1 MEIQDSSE
9 RQYRV
14 LVVEDDL
21 VDVELVRRQLGQ
33 IRRPRFEVENAQYLK
48 DALDMLGNQSFDV
61 VLLDLNLP
69 DSCSL
74 ESVDEVK
81 RAWPSG
87 PVIVLTGLDE
97 ECLGIDA
104 IRHGAADYLGKDGLS
119 AALLS
124 RAISYAVERHHM
136 AYWIAATGKSKD
148 DYLSGVC
155 ERLRES
161 LSELLLATSD
171 LVGNDET
178 LDPGELEQVNRIM
191 SCGKRMSR
199 LINEADPL
207 PASAVEA

>member
-1 MEIQDSSE
+1 MMEIQGDSE
-9 RQYRV
+9 RQYSV

-33 IRRPRFEVENAQYLK
+33 ILRPRFRVENAPYLK
-48 DALDMLGNQSFDV
+48 DALDMLAQDSFDV

-74 ESVDEVK
+74 ESVHEVK
-81 RAWPSG
+81 SAWSSG

-104 IRHGAADYLGKDGLS
+104 IRHGAEDYLGKDGLS

-124 RAISYAVERHHM
+124 RAITYAVERHRM
-136 AYWIAATGKSKD
+136 AYWLKATGESKD
-148 DYLSGVC
+148 DYLADVC
-155 ERLRES
+155 EKLREG

-171 LVGNDET
+171 LVGSDES
-178 LDPGELEQVNRIM
+178 LDPGELEQVNKIM
-191 SCGKRMSR
+191 SCGKRMSQ
-199 LINEADPL
+199 LINDATPVST
-207 PASAVEA
+207 P